1 MTRLLLWVSA
11 AAAFLPSS
19 ASAQVLIDM
28 NRLTCAQYLA
38 LPPDQSRLYS
48 AWMSGWFNQ
57 RTGYAWI
64 DLGAYQRNIAN
75 VKQWCTT
82 SPGDTVM
89 RGLERATT
97 R

>member
-1 MTRLLLWVSA
+1 MTRLLPWVWVA
-11 AAAFLPSS
+11 TALLPSS
-19 ASAQVLIDM
+19 VSAQVLIDM
-28 NRLTCAQYLA
+28 NRLTCAQYVA

-64 DLGAYQRNIAN
+64 DLAAYQRNIVS